1 MTGHGIVVLISGG
14 GTNLQAVIDGY
25 LLQIIS
31 EPIVAVISNNAD
43 AKGLTRA
50 TRAGIPAIV
59 LDHRTYSDRNSYDLA
74 LAKLIERFSPKL
86 VVLAGFMRILSP
98 GFVQQFEGS
107 MINIHPALLP
117 EFKGLHTHARAL
129 ASGVQKHGATVHF
142 VTADLDDGPNIIQ
155 ASLTVSENDTEA
167 TLAERVLTLEHQI
180 LPTAIEWFLQNKIS
194 MSNNRCYL
202 NQQQL
207 DDCGYILDHDTQ

>member
-25 LLQIIS
+25 LQQIIS

-43 AKGLTRA
+43 AKGLARA

-59 LDHRTYSDRNSYDLA
+59 LDHRTFSDRNSYDLA

-86 VVLAGFMRILSP
+86 VVLAGFMRLLSP

-155 ASLTVSENDTEA
+155 ASLTVSKNDTEA

>member
-25 LLQIIS
+25 QQQIIS

-43 AKGLTRA
+43 VKGLARA

-59 LDHRTYSDRNSYDLA
+59 LDHRTFPDRNSYDQA
-74 LAKLIERFSPKL
+74 LAKLIARFTPKL

-98 GFVQQFEGS
+98 DFVQQFEGS

-129 ASGVQKHGATVHF
+129 ESGAQNHGATVHF

-155 ASLTVSENDTEA
+155 ASLTVSKGDTEK
-167 TLAERVLTLEHQI
+167 TLAQRVLVLEHQI
-180 LPTAIEWFLQNKIS
+180 LPMAIEWFLQNKIS

-207 DDCGYILDHDTQ
+207 DASGYVLDHDTH